1 MLIIFS
7 SPTYADITMFGGVA
21 TSLIELMGHSAT
33 VPSAILAE
41 DVPAAL
47 AQLKKGLKELSEA
60 TDVPDVS
67 EPDDDGEPEYSLG
80 HRAIPLIKMLET
92 AITENSNVMWDKG
105 S

>member
-1 MLIIFS
+1 MIIIFS

-21 TSLIELMGHSAT
+21 TSLIQLMGHSDS
-33 VPSAILAE
+33 VPGAILAK

-47 AQLKKGLKELSEA
+47 EQLHKGLRELKEA

-67 EPDDDGEPEYSLG
+67 EPDDDGEPVYSLG
-80 HRAIPLIKMLET
+80 HRAMPLIKMLET
-92 AITENSNVMWDKG
+92 AITEKSNIIWDSG